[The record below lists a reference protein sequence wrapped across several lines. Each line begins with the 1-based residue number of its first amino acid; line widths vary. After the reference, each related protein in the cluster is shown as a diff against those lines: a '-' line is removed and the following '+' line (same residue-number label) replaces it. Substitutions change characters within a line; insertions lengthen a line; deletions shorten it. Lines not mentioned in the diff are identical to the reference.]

1 MAKKKKSRTWMG
13 IEERRFFETFGP
25 EPPPRSWFEAIFGRP
40 GSPAAGP
47 GGQPPPPPSQQPPAG
62 RPMPP
67 IIDARH
73 WFDIPAVWSYVNQN
87 VGDPKFRVVGREP
100 ITLIVPLFEIAKP
113 NHDVRD
119 TIIAIAKYF
128 GIPDAPF
135 RGPDLEAA
143 WHRILVPVI
152 VEMERQVN
160 MEKPSSFR
168 GSVRFDFTP
177 DGGYFMSYYQ

>member
-1 MAKKKKSRTWMG
+1 MPHKKKRRNRMG
-13 IEERRFFETFGP
+13 IEERRFFEMFEP
-25 EPPPRSWFEAIFGRP
+25 KPPPRNLWETLFGRP
-40 GSPAAGP
+40 GGPPAAGP
-47 GGQPPPPPSQQPPAG
+47 GSQPPAPPPPPG

-73 WFDIPAVWSYVNQN
+73 WFDIPAVWSYVGQN
-87 VGDPKFRVVGREP
+87 LGDPRFQVVGREP
-100 ITLIVPLFEIAKP
+100 VTVMIPLFEVAKP

-119 TIIAIAKYF
+119 TIIGIARYF

-135 RGPDLEAA
+135 RGPDLEGA
-143 WHRILVPVI
+143 WHRVLVPVI
-152 VEMERQVN
+152 VELERQIN
-160 MEKPSSFR
+160 LEKPPALR

>member
-1 MAKKKKSRTWMG
+1 MPQKKKRRNRMG

-40 GSPAAGP
+40 GGPVAGP
-47 GGQPPPPPSQQPPAG
+47 GGQPPSLPPQQAAG

-67 IIDARH
+67 IVDARH
-73 WFDIPAVWSYVNQN
+73 WFDIPAVWAYVGQN

-100 ITLIVPLFEIAKP
+100 VTVIVPLFEIAKP
-113 NHDVRD
+113 RHDVRD
-119 TIIAIAKYF
+119 TIIEIAKYF

-143 WHRILVPVI
+143 WQRVLIPVI
-152 VEMERQVN
+152 VEMERQIN
-160 MEKPSSFR
+160 LKKPQVFR

-177 DGGYFMSYYQ
+177 DGGYWMSYYQ